1 MLAIA
6 AMAFAAFAPLALAAE
21 GQGDVARQP
30 TMAELKAK
38 MDAISTEIAAL
49 AGTVG
54 NLATAVVGT
63 SSASVASKV
72 DALATTVSANHT
84 TIVGKFAQQV
94 AVVMSVPP
102 QRAVSNGIA
111 SEDISTVGTTRYHLV
126 GSSTI
131 PGFPSGTVATDG
143 RFTDT
148 TLPAG
153 SYLFELQQ
161 PYGGNAICQSK
172 LSRHFL
178 PRGNNGKRRSD
189 VCPRV
194 RLHPFSSATRLE
206 DGFGIY
212 TYAAPASFRVD
223 HKWPPGLKFS
233 EDTSLSATERAGA
246 SSIASYTGAVRIT
259 KLK

>member
-1 MLAIA
+1 MRNIDLAIA
-6 AMAFAAFAPLALAAE
+6 AMAFATLAPFALAAE
-21 GQGDVARQP
+21 GQGDNVAEQP

-49 AGTVG
+49 AATVA
-54 NLATAVVGT
+54 NLSTAAVAKLDALSSAATA
-63 SSASVASKV
+63 
-72 DALATTVSANHT
+72 NHA
-84 TIVGKFAQQV
+84 TIVGKFAPQM

-111 SEDISTVGTTRYHLV
+111 SENISTVGTTRYHLV

-131 PGFPSGTVATDG
+131 PSFPSGTVATDG

-153 SYLFELQQ
+153 TYLFELQQ
-161 PYGGNAICQSK
+161 PYGDNALCQRT
-172 LSRHFL
+172 LSRRFL
-178 PRGNNGKRRSD
+178 RATSSGSAQQRHTA

-194 RLHPFSSATRLE
+194 RLHPFSSTTRLE

-212 TYAAPASFRVD
+212 TYATAASFRLD

-233 EDTSLSATERAGA
+233 EDTTLSATERASA
-246 SSIASYTGAVRIT
+246 FSIASYTGAVRIT
-259 KLK
+259 KLE